1 MSKRGHRISKEIKDQ
16 ILGRIK
22 NDGVSVQQ
30 ASEEHG
36 VSTKTIY
43 SWLTKGVS
51 DQPSWSEVAKLKKE
65 NAQLKQLLGELTVQM
80 SMSQKKN

>member
-1 MSKRGHRISKEIKDQ
+1 MSKRGHRISKEIKAQ

-22 NDGVSVQQ
+22 NDGVSVAQ

-43 SWLTKGVS
+43 GWLTKGVS
-51 DQPSWSEVAKLKKE
+51 EQPSWSELNRLRKE
-65 NAQLKQLLGELTVQM
+65 NQQLLQLVGEITVKL
-80 SMSQKKN
+80 STAQKKH